1 MAGYRKLWWTLI
13 AVLAITFGLLGYF
26 GTEVY
31 REAPPIPDKF
41 MSTNGKVIATEESVL
56 DGQTAWQSVG
66 GMQLGSIWGHGAYQA
81 PDWTADWLHRELLAW
96 LDIRANEVF
105 GKPYEQLAGSQQ
117 NQLEYELKEEYRTNT
132 YDKASD
138 TVILS
143 ERRIQAIEQTGEYY
157 SKLFSDDPELRPTR
171 VNYAMKENTLPSEA
185 RRAVMNDFFFWTAWA
200 ASTERFDSDIT
211 YTNNWPH
218 ETLIDNVP
226 SAENI
231 IWSIVSVILLIA
243 GVGFLIWAWA
253 FLRQH
258 DEEDPVAPEH
268 DPIA

>member
-13 AVLAITFGLLGYF
+13 AVLAITFGVLGYF

-41 MSTNGKVIATEESVL
+41 MSTNGNVVATEESVL

-96 LDIRANEVF
+96 LDIRAHEVF
-105 GKPYEQLAGSQQ
+105 DKPYEQLTGVQQ

-138 TVILS
+138 TVTLS

-171 VNYAMKENTLPSEA
+171 VSYAMKENTLPSAE

-200 ASTERFDSDIT
+200 AAT
-211 YTNNWPH
+211 
-218 ETLIDNVP
+218 
-226 SAENI
+226 
-231 IWSIVSVILLIA
+231 
-243 GVGFLIWAWA
+243 
-253 FLRQH
+253 
-258 DEEDPVAPEH
+258 
-268 DPIA
+268 